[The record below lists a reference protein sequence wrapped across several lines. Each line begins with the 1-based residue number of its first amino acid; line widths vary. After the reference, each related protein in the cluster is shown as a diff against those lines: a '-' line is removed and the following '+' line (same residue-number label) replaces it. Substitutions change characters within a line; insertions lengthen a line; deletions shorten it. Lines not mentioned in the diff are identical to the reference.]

1 MNSKIYLGYVE
12 HERYHPVSHT
22 FKYPI
27 YFYGLDL
34 DELEGLDQ
42 KLFLFGYNRLR
53 PASIHDS
60 DYLDGTPGS
69 IKDKLLRML
78 QEKDPSINVS
88 SIFMITSMRYL
99 NYAFNP
105 VSFYYCFDG
114 NDQIAAMVVEVN
126 NTFGER
132 HIYIPE
138 KTSRESESGENIIY
152 SAKKAFHVSP
162 FNNLEGEYE
171 FSFSTPKNNPENNPE
186 NEPGNKPENKI
197 NIRIDLVRDNDKAF
211 SANLWGKPLE
221 LTSFNLLKTM
231 IRHPIVPHM
240 TKPRIFMEAARLYF
254 SKKLKYHDKPE
265 PVSPMTIKRISKT

>member
-1 MNSKIYLGYVE
+1 MNSKIYLGYVD
-12 HERYHPVSHT
+12 HERYQPVSHT

-34 DELEGLDQ
+34 DELDHLDQ

-60 DYLDGTPGS
+60 DYLDDTPGS
-69 IKDKLLRML
+69 IKDKLLQML
-78 QEKDPSINVS
+78 QEQKPSLSVAS
-88 SIFMITSMRYL
+88 VFMITSMRYL

-105 VSFYYCFDG
+105 VSFYYCFDD
-114 NDQIAAMVVEVN
+114 NHHVAAMVVEVN

-138 KTSRESESGENIIY
+138 NKSLNSESVENTIY

-162 FNNLEGEYE
+162 FNNLEGDYE
-171 FSFSTPKNNPENNPE
+171 FFFSTPN
-186 NEPGNKPENKI
+186 NEPGNKI
-197 NIRIDLVRDNDKAF
+197 DIRIDLIRDNDKAF
-211 SANLWGKPLE
+211 SAKLCGKPLE
-221 LTSFNLLKTM
+221 LTSANLLKMM
-231 IRHPIVPHM
+231 IRHPIVPHL

-254 SKKLKYHDKPE
+254 SKHLKYHDKPE
-265 PVSPMTIKRISKT
+265 PVSLMTIKRIP